1 MTSHVSRASWAL
13 LAVCSVA
20 ASAPAFADPQP
31 LTVKCV
37 RKIERFEPLYKN
49 DAAGRLAYLSTAA
62 CNYRETVGKGLFND
76 VRSAATG
83 FTDLNLGRGETRGIT
98 AGSKGG
104 DDYRV
109 EWLGRCYSTG
119 RANNADLIRCT
130 GVWSFIDGS
139 GTGRFANLRGGGH
152 WHMQMT
158 ADGGLDTEAS
168 GLYEQ

>member
-1 MTSHVSRASWAL
+1 MKLQASRIH
-13 LAVCSVA
+13 LACIAVFCVTGA
-20 ASAPAFADPQP
+20 GEVLAEPQP

-37 RKIERFEPLYKN
+37 RKVERFEPLYKN
-49 DAAGRLAYLSTAA
+49 DTTGRLAYLSTAA
-62 CNYRETVGKGLFND
+62 CNYRESVGSGLFND

-83 FTDLNLGRGETRGIT
+83 FTDLTQGRGETRGIT
-98 AGSKGG
+98 AASKGG

-119 RANNADLIRCT
+119 RSGGNDLIRCT
-130 GVWSFIDGS
+130 GVWSFIEGS
-139 GTGRFANLRGGGH
+139 GTGRFSNLRGGGQ

-168 GLYEQ
+168 GLYER